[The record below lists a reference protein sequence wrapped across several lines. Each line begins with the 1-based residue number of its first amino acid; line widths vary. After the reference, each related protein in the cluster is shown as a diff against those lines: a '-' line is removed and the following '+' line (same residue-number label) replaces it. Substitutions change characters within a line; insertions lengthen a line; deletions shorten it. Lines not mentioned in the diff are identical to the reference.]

1 MIFYLKGNV
10 KAMVAQMV
18 AQIWWSRDPISDLIS
33 SPLQEMQQINNS
45 AEVIRNLN
53 VDNPASKD
61 KTIKR
66 KRKERFWN
74 KMTHNDM

>member
-1 MIFYLKGNV
+1 MIFCLKGNA
-10 KAMVAQMV
+10 KALVSQMV
-18 AQIWWSRDPISDLIS
+18 AQILWSKDPISDLIS
-33 SPLQEMQQINNS
+33 SPLQKMQQINNS
-45 AEVIRNLN
+45 AEVIMNLN
-53 VDNPASKD
+53 LDNPASKD